1 MKYIIYLAVG
11 VLAVWAVWY
20 VIRHVRRQLRGECG
34 CGEAARGTAV
44 PAKKVAQKE
53 SEIPPQ
59 NNWCYRLTPR
69 HICL

>member
-34 CGEAARGTAV
+34 CGGDCAGNCCACKKKLHKKRAKFLPKIIGATA
-44 PAKKVAQKE
+44 
-53 SEIPPQ
+53 
-59 NNWCYRLTPR
+59 
-69 HICL
+69 